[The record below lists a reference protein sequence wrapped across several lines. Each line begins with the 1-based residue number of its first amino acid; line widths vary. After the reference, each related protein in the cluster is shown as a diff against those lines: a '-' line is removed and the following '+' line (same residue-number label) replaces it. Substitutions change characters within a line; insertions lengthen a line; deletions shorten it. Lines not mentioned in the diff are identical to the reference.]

1 MQQAHA
7 ESRKRG
13 REVLKYLLLPQVIP
27 RLIAMFRRGF
37 GNLAS
42 YIAMLFGALR
52 ILPPT
57 HPYLKSENY
66 GSYGLIAV
74 LYTSAKHVTWDKKHL
89 DQVFVYCT
97 VIIGMAAFLLQL
109 ISLVTVLLM
118 PQAFAGSANLIED
131 TDNWENFFTPEQ
143 TEQDY
148 ALRFLD
154 LVFGLPADSSGQG
167 GMYFQSC
174 LGNQGGGCLGY
185 DGEELD
191 PYPYT
196 NVPFPIHRGIHSLLE
211 FYNYTIIA
219 IGFIIAFYYIVT
231 LLAETTV
238 SGVFLGERANK
249 IWIPVRVVFFA
260 ALIMPFFQGLNLG
273 QILVLNAGYYG
284 TGLAS
289 NAWRNFMEVVQERQ
303 AGELETLLA
312 TPSEFPSVIPLYK
325 FMVLAKACNYAEEQV
340 NNRIIEGYLVRNAV
354 LGERN
359 CRSLSGEAGFSEML
373 EFAQNQ
379 DIHIRFGER
388 ARLKRGVDFSY
399 TDTIDCT
406 ETDMSGSRMQ
416 DKYVTQL
423 GNVIPYCGELVIDI
437 SGAADNDDFIAHNYS
452 NILNFWQDPYVDE
465 LAKHIVDLMLNNRE
479 GNSVEVL
486 GLGNLSP
493 EELTEALNS
502 GALTDFNFPDMT
514 GTGDMRNPFTDPTP
528 NDGIDNL
535 SLDFSENGIRSE
547 MRYWE
552 ALQQKRLAM
561 HIENIKAEDFINIPD
576 ELANCGWLCAAIYYN
591 RIAEVN
597 GDLVSDLFKTPTVQL
612 WPSVMEDVRE
622 QLTQDGTDVPYQ
634 ETFGPI
640 LAGGR
645 VLESINENDLKVATV
660 LDYVMHEFWSND
672 IRMSN
677 DYSDMLAGGTA
688 LGGDDVFRP
697 TMAAQSNNPVLDF
710 ISALFGINGLFDMR
724 QNYNIHPLA
733 QLSALGKGMVEAT
746 IRSFGFAVGGSIL
759 ALGMEQEESLTQ
771 VSELIKGP
779 IVSVLTTVGMV
790 TLVMGFLLY
799 YVLPFLPFLYFFFA
813 AGAWVTAMFEAII
826 GVPLWALAHMRIDGE
841 GIPGRGGEG
850 GWFLILEILLRPILI
865 LVGLIASIS
874 VFAALV
880 RVLNEIFDLVVAN
893 VGGFN
898 AADAWMESEDAITA
912 ETVNQQ
918 PFTIDK
924 LRGPI
929 DQLFYTVMYAII
941 VYMMAMASFKAI
953 DAIPNY
959 ILRWMN
965 VSVKTFAEF
974 AGDPAGELMGKIG
987 QGLTMV
993 SIMGTGMLGSITK
1006 KDYSDAADG

>member
-1 MQQAHA
+1 VSKYMQAQTGSH
-7 ESRKRG
+7 KRG

-42 YIAMLFGALR
+42 YVAMLFGALR
-52 ILPPT
+52 ILPST

-74 LYTSAKHVTWDKKHL
+74 LYTGARHVTWDKKHL
-89 DQVFVYCT
+89 DQVFVYCS
-97 VIIGMAAFLLQL
+97 VIIGMVAFVLQL
-109 ISLVTVLLM
+109 ISLVAVLLM
-118 PQAFAGSANLIED
+118 PQAFAGTGLIED

-174 LGNQGGGCLGY
+174 LGNQGGNCLAY
-185 DGEELD
+185 DGEELN

-196 NVPFPIHRGIHSLLE
+196 NVPFPIHKGIHGLLE

-219 IGFIIAFYYIVT
+219 IGFIIALYYIVT

-289 NAWRNFMEVVQERQ
+289 NAWRNFMDVVQERQ
-303 AGELETLLA
+303 AGDLETLLA

-340 NNRIIEGYLVRNAV
+340 NNRIIEGYMVRNAV
-354 LGERN
+354 LGQRN
-359 CRSLSGEAGFSEML
+359 CRSLSGEPGFSEML
-373 EFAQNQ
+373 DFAENQN
-379 DIHIRFGER
+379 IHIRFGER
-388 ARLKRGVDFSY
+388 ARKKRGADFVF
-399 TDTIDCT
+399 TDTIDCS
-406 ETDMSGSRMQ
+406 EEDMSGTQMQ
-416 DKYVTQL
+416 DKYVSQL

-437 SGAADNDDFIAHNYS
+437 SGSADNTSFLANNYY
-452 NILNFWQDPYVDE
+452 NVTQFWEDPYIDE
-465 LAKHIVDLMLNNRE
+465 LAKYIVDLMLNNRQTPNVE
-479 GNSVEVL
+479 GL
-486 GLGNLSP
+486 DP
-493 EELTEALNS
+493 F
-502 GALTDFNFPDMT
+502 DFPDMT
-514 GTGDMRNPFTDPTP
+514 GTGNSRNPFVDLTD
-528 NDGIDNL
+528 DGIDNPTLDL
-535 SLDFSENGIRSE
+535 SEEGIRRE

-552 ALQQKRLAM
+552 ELQQKKLAIR
-561 HIENIKAEDFINIPD
+561 IENLKADDFINIPD
-576 ELANCGWLCAAIYYN
+576 ELGNCGWLCAAIYYN

-612 WPSVMEDVRE
+612 WPSVMEEVRE

-634 ETFGPI
+634 QTFGPI

-645 VLESINENDLKVATV
+645 VLETINENDLKVATV

-677 DYSDMLAGGTA
+677 DYSDMMAGGTA

-697 TMAAQSNNPVLDF
+697 TMAAQSKNPVIDF

-733 QLSALGKGMVEAT
+733 QLSTLGKGMVEAT

-759 ALGMEQEESLTQ
+759 SLGLEQEESLTE

-779 IVSVLTTVGMV
+779 IVSVLTTVGMI

-813 AGAWVTAMFEAII
+813 AGAWVTAMFEALI

-841 GIPGRGGEG
+841 GIPGRGAEG
-850 GWFLILEILLRPILI
+850 GWFLLLEILLRPVLI

-874 VFAALV
+874 IFSAMV
-880 RVLNEIFDLVVAN
+880 RVLNEIFDLVVSN

-898 AADAWMESEDAITA
+898 AVDAWMASEDAITA
-912 ETVNQQ
+912 ASVNKQ
-918 PFTIDK
+918 PFTIEK

-974 AGDPAGELMGKIG
+974 AGDPAGELMQKIG
-987 QGLTMV
+987 RGLTMV
-993 SIMGTGMLGSITK
+993 SIMGTGMLGSLTK
-1006 KDYSDAADG
+1006 QDYSDAADEG